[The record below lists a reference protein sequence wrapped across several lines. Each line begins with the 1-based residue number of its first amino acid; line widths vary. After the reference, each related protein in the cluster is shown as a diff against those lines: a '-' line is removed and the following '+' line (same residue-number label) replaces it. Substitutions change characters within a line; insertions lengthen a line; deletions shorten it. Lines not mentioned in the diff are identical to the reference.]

1 MQLAFTMIKASAIN
15 KMLRDGNLVRK
26 LAVCEKLGNV
36 DFICTDKTGVL
47 TQNKFGLELMWNK
60 D

>member
-1 MQLAFTMIKASAIN
+1 
-15 KMLRDGNLVRK
+15 MLRDGNLVRK

-36 DFICTDKTGVL
+36 DYICTDKTGVL